1 MNRFLKAA
9 ALLAVPFSIVAT
21 AAHAQ
26 TFVPSN
32 AYEFPFNGNIVS
44 QSDEASC
51 YSFRNV
57 YGTTAWGDVDV
68 YLAGWGIGLSE
79 VTIQF
84 TKPGDPSTVVHHE
97 TIRYDDASSFQVGA
111 VYNAA
116 TGNTQILVAYEW
128 AGYKIDVYDITTSPT
143 NPVVFNNTITLT
155 STLGYFGHRIRL
167 DAQSTDLRKAAVVY
181 EDPYSPAGGGIF
193 AKACL
198 DGNWGN
204 SVFLNGSNGESG
216 PDLALTEIGGET
228 YVRFVHQNAAG
239 SQINSSIIDFNTIY
253 FGAGSIT
260 PFFADTYNPLNGIG
274 SKIVLDC
281 KDADDSKNWAYT
293 FADQTHDNVVVR
305 YDYYGT
311 INDVSVN
318 SGALGNA
325 PLSGYNVYSP
335 TLHYGGGHSGNDD
348 ITVGWY
354 ATNGS
359 YNGYLALEMKP
370 DGTGIVG
377 TPDYW
382 ELPHGATPLPY
393 TNLPNTGIAFSK
405 SDIDLTPDYMY
416 AVYYNRD
423 ASSTYLDELHHAF
436 HKWGDIAFKKNVTLD
451 IKATT
456 VYPNPFSDVLNAA
469 VTLNAPGKVRLE
481 LVDITGRTVAQQE
494 TQADKGTW
502 PMQLTGLQSVI
513 AGTYFLNTIIDGQ
526 RVNTRTVIKK

>member
-1 MNRFLKAA
+1 MNKFFKM
-9 ALLAVPFSIVAT
+9 ALLAMPLGIGAG
-21 AAHAQ
+21 AAQAQ
-26 TFVPSN
+26 TFVAPN
-32 AYEFPFNGNIVS
+32 AYEHVFNGNIVS

-79 VTIQF
+79 FTVQF
-84 TKPGDPSTVVHHE
+84 TKPSDPSNVVYHE
-97 TIRYDDASSFQVGA
+97 TFRYDDASSFQVGA

-128 AGYKIDVYDITTSPT
+128 AGYKIDVYDITSSPT
-143 NPVVFNNTITLT
+143 NPVVYNTTIPIT

-181 EDPYSPAGGGIF
+181 EDPYSPTGGGIF

-204 SVFLNGSNGESG
+204 AVFLNGSNGEIG
-216 PDLALTEIGGET
+216 PDLALTEIGGNT

-239 SQINSSIIDFNTIY
+239 TQINSSIIDFNAIY
-253 FGAGSIT
+253 YGTGSVT
-260 PFFADTYNPLNGIG
+260 PFFADVYNPPAGIG

-293 FADQTHDNVVVR
+293 FADQTHDNVIVR

-311 INDVSVN
+311 TGDVSVN
-318 SGALGNA
+318 SGALGNT

-359 YNGYLALEMKP
+359 YNGYLGLEMKP
-370 DGTGIVG
+370 DASGLVG
-377 TPDYW
+377 FGDYW
-382 ELPHGATPLPY
+382 ELPNGTTPAPY
-393 TNLPNTGIAFSK
+393 SNLPNTGIAFSK
-405 SDIDLTPDYMY
+405 SDIDLTPDFMY

-436 HKWGDIAFKKNVTLD
+436 HKWGDVVFKNNVTLD
-451 IKATT
+451 LETNA
-456 VYPNPFSDVLNAA
+456 VYPNPFSDILSTS
-469 VTLNAPGKVRLE
+469 VTLKESGTVRLE
-481 LVDITGRTVAQQE
+481 LADITGRTVAQQE
-494 TQADKGTW
+494 TKADKGTW
-502 PMQLTGLQSVI
+502 PMQLSGLQHVI
-513 AGTYFLNTIIDGQ
+513 AGTYFLNTMVDGQ